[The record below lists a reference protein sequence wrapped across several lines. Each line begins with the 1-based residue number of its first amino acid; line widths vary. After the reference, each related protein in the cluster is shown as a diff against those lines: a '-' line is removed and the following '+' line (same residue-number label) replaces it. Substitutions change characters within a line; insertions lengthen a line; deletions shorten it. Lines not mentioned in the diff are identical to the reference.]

1 MLGVVFVVITA
12 AAAAAQSAGSSS
24 LIFKEVGEQ
33 RTMRPARVKP
43 WGVLKV
49 ISQLSLSTQTA
60 QPEPVMVP

>member
-43 WGVLKV
+43 WVY
-49 ISQLSLSTQTA
+49 
-60 QPEPVMVP
+60 